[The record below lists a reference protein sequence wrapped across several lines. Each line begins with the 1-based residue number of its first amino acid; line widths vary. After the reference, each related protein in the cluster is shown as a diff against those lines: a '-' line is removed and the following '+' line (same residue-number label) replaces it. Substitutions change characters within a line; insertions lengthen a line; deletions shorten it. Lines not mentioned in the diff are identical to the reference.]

1 MERRWYVL
9 SKELLGLTL
18 PIMGTQLSQTG
29 MGVVDTI
36 VAGKA
41 STTDLAA
48 IAVGA
53 SIWLPLLLFVS
64 GVMVAVSPRVANAFG
79 ANKPERMR
87 ETLQQGLWLALFIG
101 LICLIAMPLFTPPL
115 LRLMSV
121 DPALHAS
128 INAYVTY
135 VAFGL
140 PAAAMFQTLRSYNE
154 AMGLTMPV
162 MLISF
167 AGLFL
172 NIPLN
177 LLFVFGAGPI
187 EPMGGPGCGLATA
200 LIFMLMLAALV
211 LYTHYA
217 RVHKNIVPLRNIS
230 APNKASIDILRLGFP
245 IGLAIFVE
253 VSLFCVV
260 ALFIASLGTVVIASH
275 QIALNVSSVTFM
287 IPLSLALALTV
298 QVGQNLGRGD
308 PAMARAAW
316 LNGLRLNLSLALFN
330 ALMLGFGCTLIAS
343 WYTSDAD
350 IIALSASLLLYAA
363 VYQFSDSA
371 QVAAAGALRGYED
384 TTITFLL
391 TLIAFWGIGLPTG
404 YWLGMGMENP
414 MGAQGFWIGLV
425 IGLTA
430 NALLLGLRLRYISR
444 RAMHKSQP

>member
-1 MERRWYVL
+1 LERRWLVL
-9 SKELLGLTL
+9 SKELMTLTL

-41 STTDLAA
+41 SAADLAA

-79 ANKPERMR
+79 ANNPARMQ
-87 ETLQQGLWLALFIG
+87 ETLQQGLWLALLIG
-101 LICLIAMPLFTPPL
+101 LLSLIIMPLFTPPL
-115 LRLMSV
+115 LNLMSV
-121 DPALHAS
+121 DPELHAS
-128 INAYVTY
+128 INRYVTY

-187 EPMGGPGCGLATA
+187 DPMGGPGCGLATA
-200 LIFMLMLAALV
+200 LIFMLMLSALAA
-211 LYTHYA
+211 YTHFA
-217 RVHKNIVPLRNIS
+217 APHRAIKPLNNLRK
-230 APNKASIDILRLGFP
+230 PNRAAMDILRLGFP

-298 QVGQNLGRGD
+298 QVGQNLGRND
-308 PAMARAAW
+308 PTMARAAW

-330 ALMLGFGCTLIAS
+330 ALLLAIGGALIAS
-343 WYTSDAD
+343 WYSNNPEIVSLA
-350 IIALSASLLLYAA
+350 ASLMLYAA

-391 TLIAFWGIGLPTG
+391 TLVAFWGIGLPSG
-404 YWLGMGMENP
+404 YWLGMGMPEP
-414 MGAQGFWIGLV
+414 MGAAGFWIGLV

-430 NALLLGLRLRYISR
+430 NALLLGLRLRFISR
-444 RAMHKSQP
+444 RAMQKHQM